1 MMRRFGL
8 RDGEI
13 EEEEDEDEEEGRSGF
28 YSNSF
33 EVERAVMRPRGS
45 LKRKSVSLTQL
56 SLPLVSLRQSFQY
69 DRLPSMPIRL
79 TVVKLDG
86 SRFGIEVQKGAT
98 VSELKQAVQEA
109 FSYMPSKGP
118 GKISWRHV
126 WGNFCLSYYGEKL
139 VRDDEFIKD
148 YGIKDGDELHFV
160 RHVSTCY
167 NLIKKQ
173 SRKRGD
179 APKVCRRV
187 EIEEESDFKG
197 DDHECMD
204 SLKCRPH
211 RNENDNL
218 IVDQES
224 SLSSLFRGWFFYS
237 RLESTETP
245 RLEVEACPPRLAGG
259 FFGCFRTVFH
269 FYSSKPSNHTRV
281 SRIEI

>member
-1 MMRRFGL
+1 MRRFGL
-8 RDGEI
+8 HDGEI
-13 EEEEDEDEEEGRSGF
+13 EEEEDEDEEEGRPGF
-28 YSNSF
+28 YRNLF
-33 EVERAVMRPRGS
+33 EVERAVMRPSRS
-45 LKRKSVSLTQL
+45 LKRRSVSLTQL
-56 SLPLVSLRQSFQY
+56 SLSLVSLRQSYQY

-109 FSYMPSKGP
+109 FSYMPCKGP

-126 WGNFCLSYYGEKL
+126 WGSFCLSYYGEKL

-148 YGIKDGDELHFV
+148 YRIKDGDELHFV

-179 APKVCRRV
+179 APKASRRV
-187 EIEEESDFKG
+187 EIKDESDFEG
-197 DDHECMD
+197 DDHECMY
-204 SLKCRPH
+204 SLKCQPH

-218 IVDQES
+218 IVDQEP
-224 SLSSLFRGWFFYS
+224 SLSSLFRGRFFYS
-237 RLESTETP
+237 RLDSTETP
-245 RLEVEACPPRLAGG
+245 RLEVEACPPRLARG
-259 FFGCFRTVFH
+259 FLGCFRTMFH
-269 FYSSKPSNHTRV
+269 FYSNKPGYHTQV
-281 SRIEI
+281 SQIEI